1 MMHTYT
7 LVLEE
12 KNSFNLCMPKM
23 CLRRVEGQ
31 LLYEHSVI
39 VDGMVRPS
47 YLIGPLYGYCSS
59 LRKDLPLRVD
69 PTVCVASHSLLMR
82 AFVVTFIM
90 YALLK
95 KDTNSPCQRTIDLEF
110 TNVIYLQNSKTRN
123 IHVEW
128 MCEQ

>member
-1 MMHTYT
+1 MMRACA
-7 LVLEE
+7 LVLEG
-12 KNSFNLCMPKM
+12 KNSFNVCMQKM

-47 YLIGPLYGYCSS
+47 YLIGSLYGYCSS

-69 PTVCVASHSLLMR
+69 PVVCVALHSLLMR

-90 YALLK
+90 
-95 KDTNSPCQRTIDLEF
+95 
-110 TNVIYLQNSKTRN
+110 
-123 IHVEW
+123 
-128 MCEQ
+128 